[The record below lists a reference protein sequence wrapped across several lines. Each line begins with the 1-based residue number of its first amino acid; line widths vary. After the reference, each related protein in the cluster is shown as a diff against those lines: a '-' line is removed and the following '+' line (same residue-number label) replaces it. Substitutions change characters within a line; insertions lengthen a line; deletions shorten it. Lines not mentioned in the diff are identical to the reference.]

1 MREQIDLEIALEQ
14 LKGVKNPSSNSL
26 SYHKLMTKINHVQR
40 EKAPKVMILGVV
52 LGIGLLLSFNIFALD
67 NKIKP
72 KEKNLVNEMG
82 LMDNTSIYGGI

>member
-1 MREQIDLEIALEQ
+1 MREQIELEIALEQ
-14 LKGVKNPSSNSL
+14 LKGAKSPSSNSL
-26 SYHKLMTKINHVQR
+26 SYHKLMTKINQVQR

-52 LGIGLLLSFNIFALD
+52 LGIGVLLSFNIFVLD

-72 KEKNLVNEMG
+72 KENNLINEMG